1 MTDKDRIVRVSGH
14 TPWEPVFGYSRA
26 VRVGNL
32 IAVSGTTATDESGT
46 IIGINQMYVQARQA
60 IQNLSRAL
68 EKAGAG
74 LKDVIRTRVFVT
86 DISRFDDVARAHR
99 EAFGDAPPAASAVE
113 VRRLVHPDMLVEIEA
128 DAIVRNSAKPTSIS
142 DSKTEVLRGK
152 AGAARRKKV
161 TKAKSGKGKASGVK
175 RRRGR

>member
-1 MTDKDRIVRVSGH
+1 MTDKDRIVRVSSH

-26 VRVGNL
+26 VRAGNL
-32 IAVSGTTATDESGT
+32 IAVSGTTATDENGT
-46 IIGINQMYVQARQA
+46 IIGINQMYVQTRQA

-128 DAIVRNSAKPTSIS
+128 DAIVGNSAKSTSMS
-142 DSKTEVLRGK
+142 DSKAEVSRGR
-152 AGAARRKKV
+152 AGVARRQKV
-161 TKAKSGKGKASGVK
+161 TKAKSAKGKTRGVK
-175 RRRGR
+175 HRRGR